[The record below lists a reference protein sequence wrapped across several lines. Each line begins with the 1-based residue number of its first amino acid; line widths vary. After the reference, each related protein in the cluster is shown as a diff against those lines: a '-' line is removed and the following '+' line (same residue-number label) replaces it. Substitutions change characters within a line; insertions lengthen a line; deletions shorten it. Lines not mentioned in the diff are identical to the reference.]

1 MKRMVAL
8 AVAAFTGA
16 ALAEEVN
23 LRTRA
28 VEDGSGNLV
37 VLWDEHTSGGLAGNQ
52 YTPFDGS
59 TSVYIDPMRVPDP
72 TWVGYELT
80 TPQVVTRIRFFGK
93 RSGDGPQRLCVCRVE
108 GANQAD
114 FSDAVT
120 LLECRDVVPTDWRTT
135 TTGWFDVPARAFTTP
150 QTFKYIR
157 FIQPG
162 PGPGS
167 WAWRRQHLL
176 RKHR

>member
-1 MKRMVAL
+1 MKKLLMLVIG
-8 AVAAFTGA
+8 AAAMGA

-37 VLWDEHTSGGLAGNQ
+37 VLWDEHTSGWWAGNQ

-59 TSVYIDPMRVPDP
+59 TSVYIDPRSTPDP

-80 TPQVVTRIRFFGK
+80 TPQVVTRIRFFG
-93 RSGDGPQRLCVCRVE
+93 RRNGDGAQRLCVCRVE

-120 LLECRDVVPTDWRTT
+120 LLECRDVVPTD
-135 TTGWFDVPARAFTTP
+135 
-150 QTFKYIR
+150 
-157 FIQPG
+157 
-162 PGPGS
+162 
-167 WAWRRQHLL
+167 
-176 RKHR
+176 